1 MHACKLCGR
10 MVSVVLRSNR
20 ASLPRFN
27 VVLNSTSRKT
37 SVRYYNSTAYTSS
50 ESMTESGTK
59 QKKTSIN
66 PEEVKKFNALAS
78 KWWDT
83 KGELKGLHSMNRLR
97 VPLIR
102 DTLMRQH
109 RVSRKSRP
117 LEGLRILDVGCG
129 GGILSVPLA
138 KLGAQVTGLDASE
151 EAVKAATAH
160 MAHDPSLKDT
170 LTFTHGTVEDLVA
183 SEVRDYYD
191 ALVAS
196 EVIEHVDALDDFVGS
211 SCDLVKPGG
220 SLFFTTINRTNQ
232 SYYLA
237 VIAAE
242 YIVGVVPRGTHN
254 WNKFVSPEELKD
266 ELRANNCHPRL
277 IHGMFYNPFLNHWNW
292 TGSTEMNYA
301 LHAIKDASEADLKK
315 D

>member
-1 MHACKLCGR
+1 MFG
-10 MVSVVLRSNR
+10 VVRCS
-20 ASLPRFN
+20 SLLSHFN
-27 VVLNSTSRKT
+27 GLLNSTGRKT
-37 SVRYYNSTAYTSS
+37 SVRSCSSTAYPRSDS
-50 ESMTESGTK
+50 ANESGTK

-97 VPLIR
+97 VPMIR
-102 DTLMRQH
+102 DTLVKH
-109 RVSRKSRP
+109 HNISKKSRP

-160 MAHDPSLKDT
+160 MARDPSLKDT

-220 SLFFTTINRTNQ
+220 SLFFTTINRTTQ

-254 WNKFVSPEELKD
+254 WNKFVKPEELKN
-266 ELRANNCHPRL
+266 ELKANNCHHRL
-277 IHGMFYNPFLNHWNW
+277 IHGMFYNPFLNRWNW

-301 LHAIKDASEADLKK
+301 LHAIKEPEL
-315 D
+315 